1 MFDPWVYVEM
11 SASYSIMDITA
22 FTECNNDTTQ
32 KQQFRVNT
40 MIELKN
46 RATTSDNTS
55 TLLSQKYRTR

>member
-1 MFDPWVYVEM
+1 M